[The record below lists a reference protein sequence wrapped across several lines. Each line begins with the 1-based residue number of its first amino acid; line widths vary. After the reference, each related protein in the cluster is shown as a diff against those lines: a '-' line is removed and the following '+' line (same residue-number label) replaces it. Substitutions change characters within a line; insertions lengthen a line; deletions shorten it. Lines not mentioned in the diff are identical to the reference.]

1 MPQAS
6 TLPVA
11 PPQARLSRRTLLV
24 WSAVCLVILV
34 LVSAL
39 IWWVRRPEPMP
50 ISAPPPGGGTLNM
63 PPTAGGASLLKAD
76 PQPASW
82 FQQNLPQY
90 EPGDARLAV
99 YRLDTQDGGSGA
111 FVTALRGPYTDLPD
125 LSVAAEGRVNVGDV
139 QCANTVFGSGLDGTG
154 PTEFPGYTCWRTSG
168 GYSISVVTTI
178 GSLDDVVGILNGLWE
193 SSRQTGSRPPGM

>member
-1 MPQAS
+1 MAAVVSPRA
-6 TLPVA
+6 T
-11 PPQARLSRRTLLV
+11 RSRRTLLI
-24 WSAVCLVILV
+24 WSAACIVILV

-39 IWWVRRPEPMP
+39 VWWLQRPEAMP

-90 EPGDARLAV
+90 APGDARLAV
-99 YRLDTQDGGSGA
+99 YRFDTDDGGSGA

-125 LSVAAEGRVNVGDV
+125 LTLAAEERVNVGDV
-139 QCANTVFGSGLDGTG
+139 QCASSVLGSDLDGGG

-168 GYSISVVTTI
+168 GYSVSVVTTI
-178 GSLDDVVGILNGLWE
+178 GSLDEVVGIVNDIWE
-193 SSRQTGSRPPGM
+193 SQ